1 MKCNYTQLGN
11 ANPCQLEHGHAGWH
25 YFAESVSDTPRTDL
39 ACYCDKG
46 YAVPADFARQLER
59 ELNEAKAEIA
69 RLKGKDNP

>member
-1 MKCNYTQLGN
+1 MNKCNYTRPGQP
-11 ANPCQLEHGHAGWH
+11 NPCQLEAGHAGWH
-25 YFAESVSDTPRTDL
+25 DLPATDTPRTDL